1 MIIFVDILITDSVR
15 HAGEVLKTLPF
26 FPAAT
31 LVVYHILIK
40 IREKIS
46 VLTQHSVNEHKKPV
60 VRRNVCLSHTG
71 GLMR

>member
-26 FPAAT
+26 FSAAT

-40 IREKIS
+40 IREKNQCFDS
-46 VLTQHSVNEHKKPV
+46 TL
-60 VRRNVCLSHTG
+60 G
-71 GLMR
+71 GRA